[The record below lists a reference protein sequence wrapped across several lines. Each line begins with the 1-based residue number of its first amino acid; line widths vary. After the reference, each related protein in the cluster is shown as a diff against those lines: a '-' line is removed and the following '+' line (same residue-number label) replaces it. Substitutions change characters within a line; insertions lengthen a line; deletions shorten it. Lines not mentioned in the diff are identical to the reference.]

1 MLFYPN
7 TIKSFLKLYNFLIIN
22 KYDLNKLVIIGNGSN
37 VLASDKLFNGVV
49 VCLKKI
55 KDRIRIIKSESNYK
69 IIECYSGV
77 LCNKLSNYLKDNNL
91 TGGEEL
97 STIPGTIGGVVTM
110 NASCYDFVTSDHVKE
125 VLVLDNG
132 LIRWLNKDELE
143 FNYRS
148 SKIMKSKIIVL
159 KVRFCFYNGD
169 NKKIENKI
177 KELKLKRQLSQPL
190 KEHNAG
196 SVFKNI
202 NNVKA
207 WKLIEECKLKGFKYK
222 NAEVSQK
229 HANFIIN
236 KGDSGDDIYVLM
248 QIIKKI
254 VKKLKN
260 YDLES
265 EWVLIN
271 F

>member
-7 TIKSFLKLYNFLIIN
+7 TIKSFLKLYNFLLIN

-37 VLASDKLFNGVV
+37 VLASDKPYDGIV
-49 VCLKKI
+49 VCLKKV
-55 KDRIRIIKSESNYK
+55 KDRIRIIKSETNYK

-77 LCNKLSNYLKDNNL
+77 QCSKLSNYLKDNNL

-97 STIPGTIGGVVTM
+97 STIPGTIGGVVAM
-110 NASCYDFVTSDHVKE
+110 NASCYDFVTSDYIIG

-132 LIRWLNKDELE
+132 FIRWLNKDELE

-148 SKIMKSKIIVL
+148 SKIIKSKMIVL
-159 KVRFCFYNGD
+159 KVRFCFYNGSKQ
-169 NKKIENKI
+169 NIENKMR
-177 KELKLKRQLSQPL
+177 KLKLSRQESQPL

-196 SVFKNI
+196 SVFKNS

-236 KGDSGDDIYVLM
+236 KGDSGDDIYILM